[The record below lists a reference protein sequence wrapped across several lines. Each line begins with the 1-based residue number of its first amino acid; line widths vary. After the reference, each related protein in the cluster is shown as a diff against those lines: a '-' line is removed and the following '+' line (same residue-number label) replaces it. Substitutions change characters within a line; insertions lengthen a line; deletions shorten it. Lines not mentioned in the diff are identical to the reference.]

1 MPGECY
7 FNGGLIFVKSQ
18 KKEMA
23 EESSASSAISLNAL

>member
-18 KKEMA
+18 KKEKA
-23 EESSASSAISLNAL
+23 EESITSSAFSLNAL